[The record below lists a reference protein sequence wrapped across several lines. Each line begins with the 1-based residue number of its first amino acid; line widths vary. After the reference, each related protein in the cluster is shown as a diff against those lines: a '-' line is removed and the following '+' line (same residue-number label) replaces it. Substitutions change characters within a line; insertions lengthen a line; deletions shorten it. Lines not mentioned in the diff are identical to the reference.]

1 MCARKCCSLFSRC
14 CVPLCVP
21 MNCSTPGFPVLHH
34 LAELKLMSIELMMPS
49 NHLIL
54 GCPILLPYSLFPRTR
69 VFSNESALHIRWPKY
84 WSFSSSPSSEYL
96 ISFRMDFFDL
106 FAVQGT
112 LKNLLKHHSL
122 KASILWCSAF
132 FTVQPSLEVN
142 SSACQEPCTQTDS
155 VHRST
160 SENVCS

>member
-21 MNCSTPGFPVLHH
+21 VNCRTPGFPVLHH
-34 LAELKLMSIELMMPS
+34 LPELKLMSIELMMPS

-84 WSFSSSPSSEYL
+84 WSFSFSISPSNEFQGWFLLGLTGLTSCCPRESQESSPAPQFENISSL
-96 ISFRMDFFDL
+96 ALS
-106 FAVQGT
+106 
-112 LKNLLKHHSL
+112 LLYGPTAIPIH
-122 KASILWCSAF
+122 
-132 FTVQPSLEVN
+132 
-142 SSACQEPCTQTDS
+142 DY
-155 VHRST
+155 
-160 SENVCS
+160 

>member
-34 LAELKLMSIELMMPS
+34 LPELKLMSIELMMPS

-84 WSFSSSPSSEYL
+84 WSFSFSISPSNEFQGWFLLGLTGLTSCCPRESQESSPAPQFENISSLALSLLYGPTA
-96 ISFRMDFFDL
+96 ISIHDY
-106 FAVQGT
+106 
-112 LKNLLKHHSL
+112 
-122 KASILWCSAF
+122 
-132 FTVQPSLEVN
+132 
-142 SSACQEPCTQTDS
+142 
-155 VHRST
+155 
-160 SENVCS
+160 